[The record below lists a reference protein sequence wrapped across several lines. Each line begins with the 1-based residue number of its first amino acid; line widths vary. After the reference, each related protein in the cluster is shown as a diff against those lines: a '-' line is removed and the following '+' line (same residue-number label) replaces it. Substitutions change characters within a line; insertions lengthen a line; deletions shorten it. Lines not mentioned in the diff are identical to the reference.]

1 MTIALGEKI
10 WINGEFKNWND
21 SNIHIMSHVI
31 HYGSSV
37 FEGIRCYQ
45 SQDNSIIFRLK
56 DHMQRLIDSA
66 KIYRM
71 PITWDVDA
79 LCEIALNL
87 VRQNNM
93 KDCYIRPIIYRGY
106 GAFGLLPDKS
116 PVEMALACWSWGAY
130 LGQQALE
137 EGIDVKIST
146 WNRARANTYPAMA
159 KAGGHYLNSQL
170 IKMEAIN
177 DGYQEGIALDTNGMI
192 SEGSGENIFLVK
204 NNKLFTPI
212 SSSSLLPGITRHSL
226 ILLAREMGI
235 TVKQQSVPR
244 EALYIAD
251 EAFFTGTA
259 AEVTPIKSVDK
270 IAIGEGGRGPITK
283 KLQEQFFKIIKQE
296 AEDKF
301 NWLTTIY

>member
-1 MTIALGEKI
+1 MQNSGNIQENFMTIALGEKI

-56 DHMQRLIDSA
+56 EHMQRLIDSA

-79 LCEIALNL
+79 LCKIALDL
-87 VRQNNM
+87 VRKNNM

-116 PVEMALACWSWGAY
+116 PVEMALACWSGGAY

-212 SSSSLLPGITRHSL
+212 SSSSILPGITRHSL
-226 ILLAREMGI
+226 IILAREMGI

-259 AEVTPIKSVDK
+259 AEVTPIKSVD
-270 IAIGEGGRGPITK
+270 
-283 KLQEQFFKIIKQE
+283 
-296 AEDKF
+296 
-301 NWLTTIY
+301 

>member
-1 MTIALGEKI
+1 MSIAIGEKI
-10 WINGEFKNWND
+10 WMNGKFINWNE
-21 SNIHIMSHVI
+21 SNVHIMSHVV

-45 SQDNSIIFRLK
+45 SKNNSIIFRLK
-56 DHMQRLIDSA
+56 DHMQRLLDSA

-71 PITWDVDA
+71 PVSQDVDT
-79 LCEIALNL
+79 LCEIVLDL
-87 VRQNNM
+87 VRTNNM

-116 PVEMALACWSWGAY
+116 PVEMAFACWSWGTY
-130 LGQQALE
+130 LGKQALE

-146 WNRARANTYPAMA
+146 WNRARANTYPSMA

-204 NNKLFTPI
+204 NDKLFTPI
-212 SSSSLLPGITRHSL
+212 SSSSILPGITRHS
-226 ILLAREMGI
+226 IIMLAREMGI
-235 TVKQQSVPR
+235 TIKQQSIPR

-270 IAIGEGGRGPITK
+270 IAIGKGGRGPVTK
-283 KLQEQFFKIIKQE
+283 QLQEKFFQIIKQE

-301 NWLTTIY
+301 NWLTTVY

>member
-1 MTIALGEKI
+1 MTTALGEKI
-10 WINGEFKNWND
+10 WMNGEFKDWND

-71 PITWDVDA
+71 PITWDVDT
-79 LCEIALNL
+79 LCNIALDL
-87 VRQNNM
+87 VRENNM

-116 PVEMALACWSWGAY
+116 PVEMALACWSWGTY

-204 NNKLFTPI
+204 NDKLFTPI
-212 SSSSLLPGITRHSL
+212 SSSSILPGITRHSL
-226 ILLAREMGI
+226 IILAREMGI

-270 IAIGEGGRGPITK
+270 ITIGEGGRGPITK

-301 NWLTTIY
+301 NWLTTVY

>member
-1 MTIALGEKI
+1 MSAETGKKI
-10 WINGEFKNWND
+10 WMNGEFKNWSD
-21 SNIHIMSHVI
+21 SNIHIMSHVV

-37 FEGIRCYQ
+37 FEGIRCYK
-45 SQDNSIIFRLK
+45 SKNNSIIFRLK
-56 DHMQRLIDSA
+56 DHMQRLLDSA

-71 PITWDVDA
+71 EIPFDVNT
-79 LCEIALNL
+79 LCEIVLDL
-87 VRQNNM
+87 VRENKM

-106 GAFGLLPDKS
+106 GAFGLLPNKS
-116 PVEMALACWSWGAY
+116 KIEMAMACWGWGAY
-130 LGQQALE
+130 LGKEAIE

-192 SEGSGENIFLVK
+192 SEGSGENVFLVK
-204 NNKLFTPI
+204 NGKIFTPV
-212 SSSSLLPGITRHSL
+212 SSSSILPGITRHSL
-226 ILLAREMGI
+226 IMLARELGI
-235 TVKQQSVPR
+235 TVKQQSIPR

-259 AEVTPIKSVDK
+259 AEITPIKSVDK
-270 IAIGEGGRGPITK
+270 IKIGSGFRGPITK
-283 KLQEQFFKIIKQE
+283 KLQDNFFQIIKQE
-296 AEDKF
+296 AQDKF
-301 NWLTTIY
+301 NWLTTVY